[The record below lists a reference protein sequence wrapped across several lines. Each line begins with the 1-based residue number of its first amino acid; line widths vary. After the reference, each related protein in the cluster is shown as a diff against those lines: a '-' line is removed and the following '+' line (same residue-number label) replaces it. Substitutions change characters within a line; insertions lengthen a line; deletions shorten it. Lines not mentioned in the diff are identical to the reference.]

1 MFFSPFAPFVEDKS
15 MHTFRRCQTHKLLSL
30 ARALLILMALAA
42 AAAPSRTLAVAH
54 AQSDAFYR
62 FADLGYGDR
71 TARTMYGGLDYFFP
85 VPAGEEPLE
94 GARLELVYS
103 HSPLLEPERSTMTII
118 VNGLSVQSV
127 RLTPET
133 RTRATL
139 TVPLPL
145 SVFGGDGF
153 FVQVRFHM
161 RLTRDECEET
171 RNPALWATIHGDSLL
186 ALPTRPIGAYR
197 LEQFE
202 RLFAPPPAERPPLAL
217 VIPAAPSPEELE
229 AAGLVAFQLG
239 RRAAA
244 IRADPRLEIFTTPPD
259 RASVIVGSAPA
270 LAQLLPWG
278 AVDWDGRAV
287 TLAGVPIPANHGVLA
302 LAEGGTPRLLITG
315 ATPAAVRRAAQA
327 LNGPERRALMDGAYA
342 AVTDAIIPASSSLP
356 WTNGAASFAQLGVSS
371 RTVSG
376 PGEHRIDLTFT
387 RPAAWRLRDG
397 SVLTLDVEAT
407 PAVRRDTSWVA
418 VSVNGIDLGA
428 QPLQIDGA
436 RPHRYTFAL
445 PADLLTATLDGRSVR
460 HLDLTVRL
468 FLDPPETGCTVVDGE
483 SLRATL
489 LPTSAW
495 HLPHS
500 ISSSFDLGRFPAPLL
515 GVHAS
520 LPLDVV
526 LPSQPVAA
534 EYAAALRLMAALGR
548 WADADGLTPPRLI
561 AADQMNERSGRH
573 LILIGGTERNA
584 LSAEAIA
591 RQPDRFTAPS
601 LAVYR
606 PGETGQCRLILGPSP
621 WQRDAGML
629 IIDGA
634 TPDDLIIGVTALE
647 RRATL
652 EQLRGPAALI
662 RKGAPP
668 QPGPAAPDTA
678 PPSSLTPQIETPLLE
693 RLPGWQIAGAILLG
707 AFLSALVILLTTQ
720 VRGRVRRRGS

>member
-1 MFFSPFAPFVEDKS
+1 
-15 MHTFRRCQTHKLLSL
+15 MHTFQRCRARKLLNL
-30 ARALLILMALAA
+30 AWALLILNALAA
-42 AAAPSRTLAVAH
+42 VAAPSGALAATQ
-54 AQSDAFYR
+54 AQSDAAYR

-139 TVPLPL
+139 AVPLPL
-145 SVFGGDGF
+145 SVFSGDGF

-161 RLTRDECEET
+161 RLTSDACEET

-186 ALPTRPIGAYR
+186 VLPTRPAGAYR
-197 LEQFE
+197 LDQFE
-202 RLFAPPPAERPPLAL
+202 RLFAPPPANRPPLAL
-217 VIPAAPSPEELE
+217 VIPANPSAEELD
-229 AAGLVAFQLG
+229 AAGVVAFELG

-244 IRADPRLEIFTTPPD
+244 IRADPRLEVVTTLSD
-259 RASVIVGSAPA
+259 RASVIIGSAPA

-278 AVDWDGRAV
+278 AIDWDGRAV
-287 TLAGVPIPANHGVLA
+287 TLAGVPIPDNHGVLA
-302 LAEGGTPRLLITG
+302 LAEGGAPRLLITG

-327 LNGPERRALMDGAYA
+327 LNDPARRTLLDGAYV
-342 AVTDAIIPASSSLP
+342 AVTDAPVPASLSLP
-356 WTNGAASFAQLGVSS
+356 WTHGAASFAQLGVSS
-371 RTVSG
+371 RSVSG
-376 PGEHRIDLTFT
+376 PGEHRIDLTFN
-387 RPAAWRLRDG
+387 RPVAWQLRDG
-397 SVLTLDVEAT
+397 SMLTLDVEAT
-407 PAVRRDTSWVA
+407 SAVRRDTSWIA
-418 VSVNGIDLGA
+418 ASVNGIDLGA

-468 FLDPPETGCTVVDGE
+468 FLDPPEQGCVTVDGD
-483 SLRATL
+483 SLQATL

-495 HLPHS
+495 RLPHHVS
-500 ISSSFDLGRFPAPLL
+500 AAFDLGRFPAPLS
-515 GVHAS
+515 GIDAS

-526 LPSQPVAA
+526 LPQQPDAQ
-534 EYAAALRLMAALGR
+534 EHAAALRLMAALGR
-548 WADADGLTPPRLI
+548 WADADDLALPRLI
-561 AADQMNERSGRH
+561 TADQVNERSGRH
-573 LILIGGTERNA
+573 LILIGGAERNP

-591 RQPDRFTAPS
+591 RQPERFSTPQ

-606 PGETGQCRLILGPSP
+606 PDETSLCRLILGPSP
-621 WQRDAGML
+621 WQRDAGLL

-634 TPDDLIIGVTALE
+634 TPTDLAIGVAALE

-652 EQLRGPAALI
+652 EQLRGPVALI
-662 RKGAPP
+662 RQGAPP
-668 QPGPAAPDTA
+668 QTGPAASDAA

-693 RLPGWQIAGAILLG
+693 RLPGWQIAGAVLLG
-707 AFLSALVILLTTQ
+707 AFLSALVILLTIQ

>member
-1 MFFSPFAPFVEDKS
+1 
-15 MHTFRRCQTHKLLSL
+15 MHTFRRCQTHKLLNL
-30 ARALLILMALAA
+30 VWALLILIALAVG
-42 AAAPSRTLAVAH
+42 AAPSRTLAATQ
-54 AQSDAFYR
+54 AQSDVASYR

-94 GARLELVYS
+94 SARLELVYS

-153 FVQVRFHM
+153 FVQMRFHM

-171 RNPALWATIHGDSLL
+171 RNPALWATIHGDSRLV
-186 ALPTRPIGAYR
+186 LPTRPAGAYR
-197 LEQFE
+197 LDQFE
-202 RLFAPPPAERPPLAL
+202 RLFAPPPANRPPLAL
-217 VIPAAPSPEELE
+217 VIPAEPSAEELD
-229 AAGLVAFQLG
+229 AAGVVAFELG
-239 RRAAA
+239 RRAAT
-244 IRADPRLEIFTTPPD
+244 IRADPRLEVVTTFPD

-287 TLAGVPIPANHGVLA
+287 TLAGVPIPDDHGVLA
-302 LAEGGTPRLLITG
+302 LAESGTPRLLITG

-327 LNGPERRALMDGAYA
+327 LSDPARRALLDGAYA
-342 AVTDAIIPASSSLP
+342 AVTDAPIPASSVLP
-356 WTNGAASFAQLGVSS
+356 WANGAASFAQLGIAS
-371 RTVSG
+371 RSVNG
-376 PGEHRIDLTFT
+376 PGEHRIDLAFA
-387 RPAAWRLRDG
+387 RPAAWQLRDG
-397 SVLTLDVEAT
+397 SVLTLDVETT
-407 PAVRRDTSWVA
+407 PAVRRDTSWIA
-418 VSVNGIDLGA
+418 ASVNGIDLGA

-468 FLDPPETGCTVVDGE
+468 FLDPPETGCAVVDGE

-489 LPTSAW
+489 LATSAW
-495 HLPHS
+495 RLPHS
-500 ISSSFDLGRFPAPLL
+500 VSSSFDLGRFPAPLS
-515 GVHAS
+515 GVDAS

-534 EYAAALRLMAALGR
+534 EYAAVLRLMAALGR
-548 WADADGLTPPRLI
+548 WEDADGLAPPRLMT
-561 AADQMNERSGRH
+561 ADQINERSGRH
-573 LILIGGTERNA
+573 LILIGGAERNP

-591 RQPDRFTAPS
+591 RQPERFSTPQ

-606 PGETGQCRLILGPSP
+606 PDETSLCRLILGPSP
-621 WQRDAGML
+621 WQRDAGLL

-634 TPDDLIIGVTALE
+634 TPDDLAIGVAALE

-652 EQLRGPAALI
+652 EQLRGPVALI
-662 RKGAPP
+662 RQGAPP
-668 QPGPAAPDTA
+668 QTGPAAADSA

-707 AFLSALVILLTTQ
+707 AFLSALAILLTIQ
-720 VRGRVRRRGS
+720 VRARMRRRGS